1 MNLREAK
8 RTWSLDR
15 WDYNCGGY
23 ALETY
28 DWYMPYDNEGES
40 WCFLEDYIE
49 EAGFDAANDMCI
61 EHILADFPELRIV
74 REQAVRDKL
83 VDFNKYQIIAFRLE
97 TDGTNDFHFMKL
109 GKNGSWYEKRG
120 ASGIIHRHN
129 YEYVFGVW
137 NGRYNGNITFF
148 ARERY

>member
-1 MNLREAK
+1 MNIKEANA
-8 RTWSLDR
+8 WGYDR

-28 DWYMPYDNEGES
+28 DWYLPYDNEDKDWYYLSDCIEQAGFYDTNKM
-40 WCFLEDYIE
+40 CVDYI
-49 EAGFDAANDMCI
+49 
-61 EHILADFPELRIV
+61 LAEFPELMLIS
-74 REQAVRDKL
+74 EQAVRDKL
-83 VDFNKYQIIAFRLE
+83 LDCRHYQIIAFRLE
-97 TDGTNDFHFMKL
+97 TDGDNDFHFMKL

-120 ASGIIHRHN
+120 SSSRIYCHN